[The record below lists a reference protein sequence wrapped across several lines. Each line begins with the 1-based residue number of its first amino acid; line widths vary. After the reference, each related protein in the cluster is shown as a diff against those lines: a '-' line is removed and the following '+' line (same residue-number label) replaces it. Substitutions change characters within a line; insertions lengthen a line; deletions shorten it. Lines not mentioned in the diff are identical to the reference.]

1 MICEDARQLI
11 DAHADRELDAATD
24 REVARHVTECDRC
37 AREVET
43 IRALKATL
51 GAETLYLR
59 APEALRRRIE
69 AALGSQGRAAVA
81 DRPRVREYRL
91 AKWFPQILNVV
102 VPAAVAAI
110 VVALIV
116 IPRSFRGD
124 GSDFLLRE
132 VVAAHVR
139 STQASH
145 LTDVASTDR
154 HTVKPWFAGKI
165 DFSPPVA
172 DFQAQGFKLVGGRVD
187 YLDDRTVAALVYQHG
202 AHVINVFIWPA
213 DEPEHAPVMTT
224 RSGYNIDRFRHA
236 GMDYWIVSDM
246 SADEMQKLAAL
257 LIG

>member
-1 MICEDARQLI
+1 MTCEDARQLL
-11 DAHADRELDAATD
+11 DAHVDRELDAATD
-24 REVARHVTECDRC
+24 REVARHLSECDRC

-43 IRALKATL
+43 IRALKTAL
-51 GAETLYLR
+51 GTETQYQR
-59 APEALRRRIE
+59 APEALRRRIGE
-69 AALGSQGRAAVA
+69 SLGRQAEVA
-81 DRPRVREYRL
+81 DRPRVREYGRARWL
-91 AKWFPQILNVV
+91 PQILNIV

-110 VVALIV
+110 VVALVV

-124 GSDFLLRE
+124 EVDFLLRE

-172 DFQAQGFKLVGGRVD
+172 DFAVQGFKLVGGRVD

-202 AHVINVFIWPA
+202 AHVVNVFIWPT
-213 DEPEHAPVMTT
+213 DESERAPVMTT
-224 RSGYNIDRFRHA
+224 RSGYNIDRFIHA
-236 GMDYWIVSDM
+236 GMNYSIVSDM

-257 LIG
+257 LIS